1 MRGVGMERI
10 KRAIESA
17 KNPESDGQDNHHSES
32 HGTRKRRSAPPPSK
46 VRERLKI
53 TLAFVLILF
62 AGWLWLRL
70 DFMNQLELI
79 ASEYINDGVKQARA
93 EARRRL
99 EDDAKFKQL
108 ILGNL
113 AHCQEAAEKN
123 KENYV
128 KLMQDAVRSK
138 NDIGAHGNSEKFVI
152 SRSATDKAAKMLETA
167 KAECQQIYDT
177 HLQTGK

>member
-1 MRGVGMERI
+1 MERI
-10 KRAIESA
+10 KQAIENAQSL
-17 KNPESDGQDNHHSES
+17 ESNGADGLDKHSES
-32 HGTRKRRSAPPPSK
+32 HGTRKRRSTQPPNK
-46 VRERLKI
+46 ARETLKI

-79 ASEYINDGVKQARA
+79 ASEYINDGVKQARV

-113 AHCQEAAEKN
+113 AHCQETAETN
-123 KENYV
+123 KESYV
-128 KLMQDAVRSK
+128 NLMQDEVRSK
-138 NDIGAHGNSEKFVI
+138 NDKGKPGNPEKFVI
-152 SRSATDKAAKMLETA
+152 STSAAVKAAKMLATTKA
-167 KAECQQIYDT
+167 KCQQIYDRQ
-177 HLQTGK
+177 LKNGK

>member
-1 MRGVGMERI
+1 MERI
-10 KRAIESA
+10 KRAIENA
-17 KNPESDGQDNHHSES
+17 KSSESNEYDGLDKHHSES
-32 HGTRKRRSAPPPSK
+32 HGTRKRRSTQPPSK
-46 VRERLKI
+46 VRETLKI

-70 DFMNQLELI
+70 DFMNKLELI
-79 ASEYINDGVKQARA
+79 ASEYINDGVKQARV

-123 KENYV
+123 KESYA
-128 KLMQDAVRSK
+128 KLMQDVVRSK
-138 NDIGAHGNSEKFVI
+138 NDKRMPGNPEKFVI
-152 SRSATDKAAKMLETA
+152 STSAAVKAAKMLETA

-177 HLQTGK
+177 QLKNGK

>member
-1 MRGVGMERI
+1 MERI
-10 KRAIESA
+10 KQAIENAQSS
-17 KNPESDGQDNHHSES
+17 ESNGADGLDKHHSEN
-32 HGTRKRRSAPPPSK
+32 HGTRKRRSTQPPNK
-46 VRERLKI
+46 ARETLKI

-79 ASEYINDGVKQARA
+79 ASEYINDGVKQARV

-113 AHCQEAAEKN
+113 AHCQETAETN
-123 KENYV
+123 KESYV
-128 KLMQDAVRSK
+128 NLMQDEVRSK
-138 NDIGAHGNSEKFVI
+138 NDKGKPGNPEKFVI
-152 SRSATDKAAKMLETA
+152 STSAAVKAAKMLATTKA
-167 KAECQQIYDT
+167 KCQQIYDRQ
-177 HLQTGK
+177 LKNGK